1 MGLWM
6 IQSVRNELIAAG
18 QEYSF
23 AELCNLA
30 EQAKIEVFVDANDE
44 CFLAPDSM
52 IEAVKEYCRSHGQD
66 EPQTPGEL
74 AKVIYQ
80 SLAICYRKTC
90 EEVESIT
97 GKHFD
102 TINVVGGGSKAGYLN
117 KLTAETIGK
126 TVIAGPSEATALG
139 NIGAQ
144 MVAAGEVAGLK
155 EFRKILMSDI

>member
-1 MGLWM
+1 M
-6 IQSVRNELIAAG
+6 QSLG
-18 QEYSF
+18 QR
-23 AELCNLA
+23 
-30 EQAKIEVFVDANDE
+30 
-44 CFLAPDSM
+44 SM
-52 IEAVKEYCRSHGQD
+52 IDAVKDYCKNHGQKIP
-66 EPQTPGEL
+66 ETPGEL

-80 SLAICYRKTC
+80 SLAICYRKAC

-155 EFRKILMSDI
+155 EFRNILMSDI